1 MDEDRDGLL
10 NFRELLRA
18 LGLTCTADPL
28 QRLKLLYV
36 VHLPPLL
43 SMMDIESPVRNAS
56 GAEVASEA
64 ADFFD
69 NIEQSAAAS
78 DTLSCASE
86 ELATPVGSED
96 Q

>member
-1 MDEDRDGLL
+1 MDENRDGYL
-10 NFRELLRA
+10 NFRELLHA
-18 LGLTCTADPL
+18 LGMTCTADPM

-36 VHLPPLL
+36 IHLPPLL

-69 NIEQSAAAS
+69 TIQQSATS
-78 DTLSCASE
+78 DSVSCESE
-86 ELATPVGSED
+86 EFSISVSDSL
-96 Q
+96 

>member
-10 NFRELLRA
+10 NFRELLQA

-36 VHLPPLL
+36 IHLPPLL

-64 ADFFD
+64 ADFFE
-69 NIEQSAAAS
+69 NIEQAAIS
-78 DTLSCASE
+78 DSLSCVSE
-86 ELATPVGSED
+86 ELPTPVPGD
-96 Q
+96 DM